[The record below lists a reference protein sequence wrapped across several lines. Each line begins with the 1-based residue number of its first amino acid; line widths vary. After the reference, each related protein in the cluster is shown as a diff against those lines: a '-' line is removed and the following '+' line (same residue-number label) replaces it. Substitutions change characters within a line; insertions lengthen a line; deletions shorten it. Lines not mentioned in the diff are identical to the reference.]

1 MDLDFDGKV
10 QFTEFLIAGC
20 NKRSLFTQ
28 HNIEKCFRVLDIDED
43 EEISC
48 NDLQNFLGEAVDK
61 EFIEQAIKAV
71 DINKDGGISL
81 EEFYTLMMK
90 VLKASER

>member
-1 MDLDFDGKV
+1 MIFHSLDDEKDGELEIKELVEQLKEKFDITVRLSEMEQILRHVDLDFDGKV

-48 NDLQNFLGEAVDK
+48 NDL
-61 EFIEQAIKAV
+61 
-71 DINKDGGISL
+71 
-81 EEFYTLMMK
+81 
-90 VLKASER
+90 